1 MRKQF
6 LTLVTGLYLTAILS
20 AQEQA
25 AGVDHS
31 SESAVT
37 AKANGEFAIDL
48 YQQLARDRPG
58 ESLFVCPFSISIALT
73 MAAEGAVDE
82 TAAQMNK
89 VLHLPE
95 GNLAGIHRGQ
105 AALQR
110 QFISADPPAGLATRI
125 ADLRA
130 KLTAANDKTKAL
142 RFSKIGPEEQKS
154 LEQAEKIATELN
166 ALLKQTAPYELK
178 IANALWAEKTYP
190 FQPAYLNTL
199 QSIYGAVLYPV
210 DFKWGHEP
218 ARQEINA
225 WVAEQTHDRVRDL
238 IGEGALDR
246 LTRLVITNAVSFKG
260 EWETPF
266 KISNTRPGDFQLAGG
281 RTVQLPMMHQRNETT
296 AAYAAFDGQG
306 AFFPTPRDIPIEMKD
321 DDASLYPDA
330 QGFTMLSLPYRGNR
344 LVMTVLLPRS
354 TAGLAALE
362 RDMTHDNLQAR
373 VGLLDRRTVA
383 ITLPKFKLEANCKL
397 PDTLRA
403 LGMTRAF
410 NDPTLPNGAQFEKMT
425 DSRNPQERLF
435 IAAVLHKTF
444 VDVNEVG
451 TEAVAS
457 TALAIRTTSG
467 YGSVE
472 PPKTRP
478 FVPIFKADKPF
489 LFLIRDRE
497 TGSIL
502 FVGRYVAAAG

>member
-1 MRKQF
+1 MIA
-6 LTLVTGLYLTAILS
+6 GLSLTAVS
-20 AQEQA
+20 AQEKS
-25 AGVDHS
+25 AGVNPSNES
-31 SESAVT
+31 SVA

-48 YQQLARDRPG
+48 YQQLAKDRPG

-73 MAAEGAVDE
+73 MAAEGAVGE

-95 GNLAGIHRGQ
+95 GSLAGIHRGQ

-110 QFISADPPAGLATRI
+110 QFIPADPPAALATKI

-130 KLTAANDKTKAL
+130 KLTAANDKNKAL
-142 RFSKIGPEEQKS
+142 RFGAIGPEDEKS
-154 LEQAEKIATELN
+154 LIKAEEIAAELN
-166 ALLKQTAPYELK
+166 ALLKQTAPYELN
-178 IANALWAEKTYP
+178 IANALWAVKTYP

-199 QSIYGAVLYPV
+199 RSSYGAVLFQV
-210 DFKWGHEP
+210 DFNWNHEP
-218 ARQEINA
+218 ARREINA

-246 LTRLVITNAVSFKG
+246 LTRLVITNAVFFKG

-266 KISNTRPGDFQLAGG
+266 KVSNTRPGDFQLAGG

-306 AFFPTPRDIPIEMKD
+306 AFFPTTREIPIEMKD

-330 QGFTMLSLPYRGNR
+330 RGFTMLSLPYRGNR

-354 TAGLAALE
+354 TGGLAALE
-362 RDMTHDNLQAR
+362 REMAHDKLQAR

-383 ITLPKFKLEANCKL
+383 ITLPKYKLEANYKL

-403 LGMTRAF
+403 LGMIRAF
-410 NDPTLPNGAQFEKMT
+410 NDPSLPNGAQFDKMT
-425 DSRNPQERLF
+425 DSQNPQELLY
-435 IAAVLHKTF
+435 IAAMLHKTF

-457 TALAIRTTSG
+457 TALVMRLLSAYTSD
-467 YGSVE
+467 E

-478 FVPIFKADKPF
+478 FVPIFKADKPL

-497 TGSIL
+497 TGSIM
-502 FVGRYVAAAG
+502 FMGRYVAATG